1 MQKIKRKAVNW
12 KTEIRRE
19 NGARRGGHGVGGG
32 GLLFCAPRALGK
44 VGKVDAR
51 ESRD

>member
-1 MQKIKRKAVNW
+1 MNW
-12 KTEIRRE
+12 ETEIRGE
-19 NGARRGGHGVGGG
+19 NGARRGGHGAGVGGF
-32 GLLFCAPRALGK
+32 LFCAPRALGE